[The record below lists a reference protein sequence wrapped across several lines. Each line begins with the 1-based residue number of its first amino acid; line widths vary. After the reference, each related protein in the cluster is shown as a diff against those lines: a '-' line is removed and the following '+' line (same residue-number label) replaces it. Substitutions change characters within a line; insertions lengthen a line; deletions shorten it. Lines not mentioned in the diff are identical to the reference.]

1 MLGAK
6 VLVVEDDATLLQ
18 VLRYNLAREG
28 YNVLTAA
35 EGDQALQTALRERPD
50 LVILDIMLPR
60 IDGLEVCRI
69 LRQEMTVPIL
79 MLTAKSEEIDKVVG
93 LEIGAD
99 DYMTKPFGMKELLAR
114 VRAML
119 RRAGML
125 NQRVATDREE
135 ATIRVK
141 AGPFEADL
149 DCRAVS
155 FGGAVLDLTRKEFD
169 LLVYLMRNRGR
180 VFSRDHLLDRV
191 WGYDYAGDT
200 RTVDVHVSWLRRKLE
215 PDPAHPR
222 YLVTVRGVGYKF
234 EA

>member
-99 DYMTKPFGMKELLAR
+99 DYMTRPFGMKELLAR

-119 RRAGML
+119 RRVGML
-125 NQRVATDREE
+125 KQE
-135 ATIRVK
+135 AEKESEQGRGLVMH
-141 AGPFEADL
+141 PL
-149 DCRAVS
+149 CRDAIAVVPH
-155 FGGAVLDLTRKEFD
+155 AA
-169 LLVYLMRNRGR
+169 RNVPKG
-180 VFSRDHLLDRV
+180 
-191 WGYDYAGDT
+191 
-200 RTVDVHVSWLRRKLE
+200 
-215 PDPAHPR
+215 
-222 YLVTVRGVGYKF
+222 
-234 EA
+234 

>member
-1 MLGAK
+1 MGAK

-99 DYMTKPFGMKELLAR
+99 DYMT
-114 VRAML
+114 
-119 RRAGML
+119 
-125 NQRVATDREE
+125 
-135 ATIRVK
+135 
-141 AGPFEADL
+141 
-149 DCRAVS
+149 
-155 FGGAVLDLTRKEFD
+155 
-169 LLVYLMRNRGR
+169 
-180 VFSRDHLLDRV
+180 
-191 WGYDYAGDT
+191 
-200 RTVDVHVSWLRRKLE
+200 
-215 PDPAHPR
+215 
-222 YLVTVRGVGYKF
+222 
-234 EA
+234 

>member
-125 NQRVATDREE
+125 KMLKQE
-135 ATIRVK
+135 AEKESEQGRGLVMH
-141 AGPFEADL
+141 PL
-149 DCRAVS
+149 CRDAIAVVPH
-155 FGGAVLDLTRKEFD
+155 GA
-169 LLVYLMRNRGR
+169 RNVPKG
-180 VFSRDHLLDRV
+180 
-191 WGYDYAGDT
+191 
-200 RTVDVHVSWLRRKLE
+200 
-215 PDPAHPR
+215 
-222 YLVTVRGVGYKF
+222 
-234 EA
+234 